1 MYFKCHDRHWPLTET
16 NILLTFGFIFLQQK
30 VQKEPI
36 PEEQEMDFQPVEE
49 GEECSDSDSNHNAEA
64 KEPEKT
70 NKKEGERADRA
81 GVGKAQ
87 FWNLLPFFFH
97 QTRSFLSC

>member
-1 MYFKCHDRHWPLTET
+1 
-16 NILLTFGFIFLQQK
+16 
-30 VQKEPI
+30 
-36 PEEQEMDFQPVEE
+36 MDFQPVEE

-70 NKKEGERADRA
+70 HKKEGERADRA

-87 FWNLLPFFFH
+87 F
-97 QTRSFLSC
+97 